1 MCYSPTCLTEP
12 QTCLITGAS
21 SGLGTA
27 LARAFAAR
35 GYNLVLTTRRES
47 RLRALATELSSR
59 YEITV
64 LVLPADLADPS
75 AARALLDE
83 LQTTGHT
90 IDVLVNNAG
99 FGVNAEYHEIAWS
112 DANMMMSG
120 NGHDSSR
127 PVAWG
132 SHRHACSQT
141 EGRFSTCPLLPG

>member
-35 GYNLVLTTRRES
+35 GYNLVLTARRES

-83 LQTTGHT
+83 IQTTGHT

-112 DANMMMSG
+112 DANMMMQVMVMT
-120 NGHDSSR
+120 
-127 PVAWG
+127 PAAL
-132 SHRHACSQT
+132 SHGVLTDMRARNR
-141 EGRFSTCPLLPG
+141 G